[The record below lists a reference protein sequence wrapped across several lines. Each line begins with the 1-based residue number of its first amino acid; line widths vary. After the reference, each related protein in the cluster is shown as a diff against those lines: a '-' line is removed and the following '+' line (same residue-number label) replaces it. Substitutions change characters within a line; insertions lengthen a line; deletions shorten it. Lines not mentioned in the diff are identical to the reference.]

1 MNAPMGCTVPPLCR
15 HPAAAPSLAY
25 LGRQIRPLLGRPKPS
40 VEGQERRAGAPHRPR
55 GSPLGWHTRKGAVGA
70 RRSPPAL
77 MARRRALTAAGISSR
92 VTCAAGTH
100 APQPAP
106 CRGSSAVPRRER
118 AAIGKWM
125 RWNACELVWR
135 AAGEGRRVSRDAERP
150 PFGPPSQPQLLHG
163 LLDRHPP
170 GAMRAA
176 DPWRPA
182 GSGGG
187 HGRGSGL
194 RGGSWCYIAPMV
206 GLDHLGPI
214 LARARVRGRPAD
226 TILPLENVKSHAAEV
241 VRTATQS
248 RFAV

>member
-15 HPAAAPSLAY
+15 HPAAAPSLAH

-40 VEGQERRAGAPHRPR
+40 VESQERRAGAPHRPR
-55 GSPLGWHTRKGAVGA
+55 GSPLGWHTREGAVGA
-70 RRSPPAL
+70 RRSPPTL
-77 MARRRALTAAGISSR
+77 MACRRALTAAGISSG

-118 AAIGKWM
+118 AARGGWM
-125 RWNACELVWR
+125 RWKACELVRR

-170 GAMRAA
+170 GRCGPPIHGAQPGR
-176 DPWRPA
+176 
-182 GSGGG
+182 GG
-187 HGRGSGL
+187 HGRGSGP

-214 LARARVRGRPAD
+214 LARARRRPAGGPQ
-226 TILPLENVKSHAAEV
+226 T
-241 VRTATQS
+241 
-248 RFAV
+248 RFCLWKM